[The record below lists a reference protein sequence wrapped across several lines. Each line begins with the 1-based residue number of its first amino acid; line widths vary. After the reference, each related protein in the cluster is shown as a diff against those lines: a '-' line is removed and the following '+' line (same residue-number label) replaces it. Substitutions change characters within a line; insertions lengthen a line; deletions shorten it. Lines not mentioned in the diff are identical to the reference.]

1 MPEILQNHKT
11 LARTLI
17 LKISIRLFLVII
29 ISSLVSFW
37 FIKKTRTSKE
47 IDFLENYT
55 RLRNES
61 ERHLFEQAVNDVE
74 FIRHLYEDQINTK
87 GSDRNYSKNI
97 KFFDQLTYID
107 TDKAVRTKR
116 EYFDPNTDP
125 GIFIT
130 KDYDLSDNLK
140 NDVTTAYNIIRENYN
155 IWAKRY
161 LVTWVVYDGIVSM
174 TLSPK
179 KPNVVYETE
188 ADFRDKDEDYYTI
201 TDSTNNPDHTGKWT
215 NLYFDPNFK
224 SWMISY
230 TTPIIKN
237 NKKIAA
243 VGVDIYLEELF
254 SRIINIHLPN
264 SYNFI
269 VSGEGKIVVHPQ
281 YIETI
286 KKAEGNLDIA
296 KLNDPQ
302 VTKAYDFIKNGDYQ
316 KRHLLQVPE
325 SDVLYGIGKI
335 PETNWYLVTVFPKS
349 YLEKNS
355 QFSLYFVLWSS
366 FLYLIIELLILYIT
380 LREGL
385 SKPLKE
391 FIKKIA
397 EIHFKKKNV
406 QFPIEREDELGNL
419 AKTFTTLQK
428 TLETREH
435 KVKEYTENLEILVQ
449 ERTNKLEKALKES
462 KVALEK
468 SIQAAKLAT
477 LGEVASGLSHEL
489 NSPIMV
495 LKGTAHQI
503 QKGLNQKNLDLKRL
517 EHLIERLK
525 GTTKKMTNSVNS
537 LRIFSRNPSIDQM
550 RPTNL
555 QNIFTSALNICYE
568 KFRFHQVQI
577 QILPDNYG
585 AIEIFGKETQLAH
598 ALLNIFNNSFDA
610 ISSRQDKW
618 IRVDISEVNDNIT
631 IDICDS
637 GPLITKDLIDKIFVP
652 YFTTKIGQNRTGLG
666 LSITQKIIE
675 EHNGKI
681 EYVAYEGFNHFLITL
696 PKNTE
701 QINNYH
707 QEQQLRVNQNDKK

>member
-1 MPEILQNHKT
+1 MPEILKKNQT

-17 LKISIRLFLVII
+17 YKISVRLILVII
-29 ISSLVSFW
+29 ASSLISFW

-74 FIRHLYEDQINTK
+74 FIKFLFEDQITAK
-87 GSDRNYSKNI
+87 TAADHI
-97 KFFDQLTYID
+97 KFFNGLTYTD
-107 TDKAVRTKR
+107 TDGAVRSKR
-116 EYFDPNTDP
+116 EYFSPDSDP

-130 KDYDLSDNLK
+130 RGIPLSNQLK
-140 NDVTTAYNIIRENYN
+140 NDVAIAYHIIRENFN
-155 IWAKRY
+155 IWSKRY
-161 LVTWVVYDGIVSM
+161 LTTWVVYDGNVSM

-179 KPNVVYETE
+179 RPNIIYETE
-188 ADFRDKDEDYYTI
+188 ADFSDKNEDYYTI
-201 TDSTNNPDHTGKWT
+201 TNTDQNPDFSGKWT
-215 NLYFDPNFK
+215 DLYYDPQFK

-230 TTPIIKN
+230 TRPIVKN

-269 VSGEGKIVVHPQ
+269 LSGEGKLVVHPQ
-281 YIETI
+281 YIQMI
-286 KKAEGNLDIA
+286 QKADGKLDIHE
-296 KLNDPQ
+296 LNDPLVKEAFSLIQ
-302 VTKAYDFIKNGDYQ
+302 KNEYE
-316 KRHLLQVPE
+316 KKHLFQIPK
-325 SDVLYGIGKI
+325 SNIIYGVGKI
-335 PETNWYLVTVFPKS
+335 PETNWYLITVFPKS
-349 YLEKNS
+349 YLEKNN

-366 FLYLIIELLILYIT
+366 CFYLFIELLILYLT

-385 SKPLKE
+385 SRPLE
-391 FIKKIA
+391 DFIKKIA
-397 EIHFKKKNV
+397 EIHFVKKNV
-406 QFPIEREDELGNL
+406 QFPIDREDELGNL

-428 TLETREH
+428 TLEVREK
-435 KVKEYTENLEILVQ
+435 KVQEYTENLEILVQ

-462 KVALEK
+462 NVALEK

-503 QKGLNQKNLDLKRL
+503 QKGLDQKNLDLNRL

-537 LRIFSRNPSIDQM
+537 LRIFSRNPSLDQM
-550 RPTNL
+550 KPTNL
-555 QNIFTSALNICYE
+555 RNIFTSALNICFE
-568 KFRFHQVQI
+568 KFRFHQIQI
-577 QILPDNYG
+577 QINPESYG
-585 AIEIFGKETQLAH
+585 DIEIFGKETQLAH

-610 ISSRQDKW
+610 ISNRPEKW
-618 IRVDISEVNDNIT
+618 IQVDIGETADTLT
-631 IDICDS
+631 IDIFDS
-637 GPLITKDLIDKIFVP
+637 GPLISKDLTEKIFVP
-652 YFTTKIGQNRTGLG
+652 YFTTKLGQNRTGLG
-666 LSITQKIIE
+666 LSITQKIID
-675 EHNGKI
+675 EHSGKI
-681 EYVAYEGFNHFLITL
+681 EYKALDGHNHFVISL
-696 PKNTE
+696 PKNTNE
-701 QINNYH
+701 IKRYKEENPS
-707 QEQQLRVNQNDKK
+707 V